1 MNLNITIHSQLFQS
15 YTPAPPVQSFFN
27 WDVSKLAT
35 LEMCLELFFSLLPAA
50 ETKKNFGHKLGQCSV
65 SVDTNWVSVVSV
77 NVCSLP
83 PLDIKLGDGFLL
95 HLIE

>member
-1 MNLNITIHSQLFQS
+1 
-15 YTPAPPVQSFFN
+15 
-27 WDVSKLAT
+27 
-35 LEMCLELFFSLLPAA
+35 MCLELFFSLLPAA
-50 ETKKNFGHKLGQCSV
+50 ETKKNFGHKLGQRSV

-83 PLDIKLGDGFLL
+83 PLDTKLGDGFLL